1 MNFITNRKLS
11 GVTTAAMVM
20 FVILTAGAL
29 FAVVALQSW
38 SDVRS
43 SALAQQQANVRT
55 FAGILKG
62 AVSSLTVRKDSSGAI
77 NGVVVNDDAVFYSDE
92 LVDRIAEAT
101 QAPATLFAKD
111 PATGNFIRRATN
123 MRNPDGSRAVGTAMD
138 RNGVVFPIVSAGQAY
153 VGEALVLGKT
163 YLLINLPVFGQSGQV
178 LGVLGSG
185 VETTELAASA
195 TRMMWRMGV
204 ASLFVVLA
212 VTLAAIVTARMLFR
226 PIPKLAAVME
236 RLANGSITDDVPYI
250 RWKNEIGAMAR
261 AVEVFRHNTAE
272 RQRLALE
279 QEAENEAKMRRA
291 FRLDELAR
299 LFEAN
304 VSNLTQGLASAATEM
319 EATARTMTSTASETN
334 QQSVTVA
341 AAAEQTSANVQ
352 TVAAATE
359 EMASSIRE
367 IAHQVTLSTHI
378 AGQAVENADRTN
390 GIVQALATGAERI
403 GDVVTLINGLASQTN
418 LLALN
423 ATIEA
428 ARAGEA
434 GRGFAVVASEV
445 KNLASQT
452 AKATEEIGAQITQI
466 QGATQEAVGAIQGIQ
481 KIIGELSNISTGIAA
496 AMEEQGATTSEISRN
511 VQEAA
516 RGTGQ
521 VTDSIDNVKHG
532 AGETG
537 AAAVQVLGAAQEL
550 ARYAEDLGREVDSFL
565 SGVRAA

>member
-1 MNFITNRKLS
+1 MNLITNRRLS

-20 FVILTAGAL
+20 FVILTAAAL
-29 FAVVALQSW
+29 FVVVALQSW

-43 SALAQQQANVRT
+43 NALAQQQANVRT
-55 FAGILKG
+55 FTGILKG
-62 AVSSLTVRKDSSGAI
+62 AVSSLTVRKDGDGAI
-77 NGVVVNDDAVFYSDE
+77 NGIVVNDDAVFYSDE

-138 RNGVVFPIVSAGQAY
+138 RNGVVFPVVSAGQTY

-163 YLLINLPVFGQSGQV
+163 YLLINLPVFGQSGQI

-195 TRMMWRMGV
+195 TRMMWRMAG
-204 ASLFVVLA
+204 ASLVVVLVVA
-212 VTLAAIVTARMLFR
+212 IAALMAAGMLFR

-236 RLANGSITDDVPYI
+236 RLANGNISDDVPYVH
-250 RWKNEIGAMAR
+250 WKNEVGAMAR
-261 AVEVFRHNTAE
+261 AVEVFRYNTAE
-272 RQRLALE
+272 RQRLAVE
-279 QEAENEAKMRRA
+279 QEAENDAKMRRA
-291 FRLDELAR
+291 LRLDELAR
-299 LFEAN
+299 HFEAN
-304 VSNLTQGLASAATEM
+304 VSTLTQGLASAATEM
-319 EATARTMTSTASETN
+319 EATARTMTATAGQTN

-367 IAHQVTLSTHI
+367 ITHQVTLSTQI
-378 AGQAVENADRTN
+378 ASQAVANADRTN
-390 GIVQALATGAERI
+390 GIVQALAAGAERI

-466 QGATQEAVGAIQGIQ
+466 QGATHEAVGAIQGIQ
-481 KIIGELSNISTGIAA
+481 KIIDDLSNISTGIAA
-496 AMEEQGATTSEISRN
+496 AMEEQGATTSEIARN
-511 VQEAA
+511 VHEAA
-516 RGTGQ
+516 RGTEQ
-521 VTDSIDNVKHG
+521 VTGSIDSVKHG

>member
-1 MNFITNRKLS
+1 MVLFVIM
-11 GVTTAAMVM
+11 TAA
-20 FVILTAGAL
+20 AL

-38 SDVRS
+38 SDVKS

-62 AVSSLTVRKDSSGAI
+62 VVSSLKVRKDENGAI
-77 NGVVVNDDAVFYSDE
+77 NGIIVNDDAVFYSDE

-101 QAPATLFAKD
+101 QAPATLFARD
-111 PATGNFIRRATN
+111 PASGNFIRRATN

-138 RNGVVFPIVSAGQAY
+138 RNGGVFPVVSAGQAY

-163 YLLINLPVFGQSGQV
+163 YLLINLPVFDQSGKI

-185 VETTELAASA
+185 VETTELAAAA
-195 TRMMWRMGV
+195 TRMMWRMGL
-204 ASLFVVLA
+204 ASFFVVLA
-212 VTLAAIVTARMLFR
+212 VTFAAIVAARMLFR

-236 RLANGSITDDVPYI
+236 RLANGATADDVPYVGW
-250 RWKNEIGAMAR
+250 RNEVGAMAR
-261 AVEVFRHNTAE
+261 AVEIFRHNTAE

-279 QEAENEAKMRRA
+279 EEAENEAKMRRA
-291 FRLDELAR
+291 LRLDELTR

-304 VSNLTQGLASAATEM
+304 VSVLTQGLASAATEM
-319 EATARTMTSTASETN
+319 EATARTMTSTASQTN

-359 EMASSIRE
+359 EMAISIRE
-367 IAHQVTLSTHI
+367 IAQQVTLSTQI
-378 AGQAVENADRTN
+378 SSQAVENASRTN
-390 GIVQALATGAERI
+390 GIVQALAAGAERI

-481 KIIGELSNISTGIAA
+481 KIIGELSSISTGIAA
-496 AMEEQGATTSEISRN
+496 AMEEQGATTSEISRS

-516 RGTGQ
+516 RGTEQ
-521 VTDSIDNVKHG
+521 VTDSIDNVKQG

-537 AAAVQVLGAAQEL
+537 TAAVQVLGAAQEL
-550 ARYAEDLGREVDSFL
+550 ARHAEDLGREVDAFL